1 MKVFNSRA
9 ERRQTYRRAI
19 PVQSERQA
27 KSRAETECRS
37 KAEKQRRTVSTQLG
51 SGNKRLD

>member
-1 MKVFNSRA
+1 MKIFNSRA

-27 KSRAETECRS
+27 KSRAEAERRS
-37 KAEKQRRTVSTQLG
+37 KVEKHRGTVGTQLG